1 MSKEQKMSD
10 YDRGYLH
17 GFDDA
22 MEKPY
27 EQREQEQISLPAPFR
42 AQGQQIASDG
52 DDKAFCDLYSKE
64 QMLAY
69 GKASELAID
78 KTRVK
83 RIATQ
88 LGWMPPL
95 DVEQEPVAW
104 NKSIRDSVDSLLA
117 QAGFELDS
125 SVRHQLAMMNFE
137 STTVPLKNWRNAIP
151 GGRHTD
157 QWESCRVAD
166 YNKGWNEYR
175 KAAKAALEKLEVAP
189 PPPQQKE
196 QEPVAKVRIHK
207 TGGNAGISWS
217 AAPVNDFDSLP
228 LLQDGAL
235 LYTATPQREWQG
247 LTVEEAVA
255 IYKTIQAESSELEF
269 AKAIEAKLKEKNAL

>member
-1 MSKEQKMSD
+1 MITLTREETQQVLELITNAYVNSQLAETLRARLAEPEKEQKMSD

-27 EQREQEQISLPAPFR
+27 EQREQEQIALPTPFR

-78 KTRVK
+78 KTLVK

-88 LGWMPPL
+88 LGWKPPL

-104 NKSIRDSVDSLLA
+104 MWLHN
-117 QAGFELDS
+117 G
-125 SVRHQLAMMNFE
+125 
-137 STTVPLKNWRNAIP
+137 
-151 GGRHTD
+151 
-157 QWESCRVAD
+157 
-166 YNKGWNEYR
+166 
-175 KAAKAALEKLEVAP
+175 
-189 PPPQQKE
+189 
-196 QEPVAKVRIHK
+196 
-207 TGGNAGISWS
+207 
-217 AAPVNDFDSLP
+217 APVNVFLHEAHPQDTNYWEGKGFVSKP
-228 LLQDGAL
+228 LYPA
-235 LYTATPQREWQG
+235 PQKREWVG
-247 LTVEEAVA
+247 LTDEE
-255 IYKTIQAESSELEF
+255 IRN
-269 AKAIEAKLKEKNAL
+269 EAKNHVFDESFFSGAIWARGKMMGKNYD